1 MGRKNRTLEAKH
13 RKAKMMAV
21 ESGKHRALDQS
32 AFEFRMGD
40 WKPLKST
47 IIATPQIKY
56 SELNGDDYEEFR
68 AEVAKDLIARTECI
82 RGKLNKMRKVYA

>member
-47 IIATPQIKY
+47 IIVTPQIKY

-82 RGKLNKMRKVYA
+82 KGKLNKMRKVYA